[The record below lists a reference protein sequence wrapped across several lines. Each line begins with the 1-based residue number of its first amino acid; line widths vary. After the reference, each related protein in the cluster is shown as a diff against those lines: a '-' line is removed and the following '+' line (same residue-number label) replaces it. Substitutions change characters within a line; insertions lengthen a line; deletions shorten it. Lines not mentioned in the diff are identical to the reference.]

1 MGVPSYF
8 KWIYENHRNAI
19 LSNKCIYETIDFL
32 YLDFNC
38 LIHPACKINPNMTE
52 REMINS
58 VINYYEKIID
68 FIKPTKLVYIAIDGV
83 VPLAKMDQQRKRRYR
98 SASEKE
104 FLNNLKEKYGKQKEK
119 SDFNMISPGTTF
131 MQKLEKKLS
140 CMKKKNY
147 EVIFSPSSIPGEGE
161 HKIME
166 HIRSCNDKG
175 NYAVYGLDADLI
187 FLCLLNCKE
196 NMTLFR
202 ESTFFGSST
211 DEYFFINIPAM
222 RLLLHNSLVNEEEK
236 TSCSLSSF
244 VQKTIV
250 DYAYICFLHGN
261 DFLPHIPSM
270 LIREGGLDIL
280 IECYKKIKQQKMFSN
295 IIKNKKVNSVML
307 LCLLQEL
314 KEKEQSQLIKITDQ
328 RSKRVHRYSKR
339 KKSETYEEELNDHN
353 YIEPYVEDKIKFGY
367 PGWEQKYKNN
377 FSENEITK
385 ACQDYLNGMV
395 WSINYY
401 TDKCIDYG
409 WTYKSEYVPCVDD
422 IYKNLKLNLVD
433 PNALFSAEKILT
445 DFPSINF
452 QLMYIMP
459 PQSVKLLPVPLRS
472 LVRNKKSPVKHY
484 YVKEFEIDKVNKK
497 LLWECEPLLPVIDI
511 ELLNK
516 VIINNIN

>member
-38 LIHPACKINPNMTE
+38 LIHPACKMSPNMTE

-147 EVIFSPSSIPGEGE
+147 EVIFSPSSVPGEGE

-222 RLLLHNSLVNEEEK
+222 RLLLHNNLVNEEEK
-236 TSCSLSSF
+236 TSCSLSPF

-314 KEKEQSQLIKITDQ
+314 KEKEQTQLIKITDQ
-328 RSKRVHRYSKR
+328 RSKRVQRYSKR

-409 WTYKSEYVPCVDD
+409 WTYRSEYVPCVDD

-433 PNALFSAEKILT
+433 PNALFSAEKILI

-459 PQSVKLLPVPLRS
+459 PQSVKLL
-472 LVRNKKSPVKHY
+472 
-484 YVKEFEIDKVNKK
+484 
-497 LLWECEPLLPVIDI
+497 
-511 ELLNK
+511 
-516 VIINNIN
+516 